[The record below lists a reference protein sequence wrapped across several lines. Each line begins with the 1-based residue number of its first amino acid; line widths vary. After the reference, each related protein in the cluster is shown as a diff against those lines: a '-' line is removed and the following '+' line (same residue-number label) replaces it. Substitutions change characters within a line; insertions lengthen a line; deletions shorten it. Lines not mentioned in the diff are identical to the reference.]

1 MTKYYVPVQRV
12 KWGYAIVDVGDG
24 DKEEALELASEGLYD
39 EVVPTLDFMINE
51 WEVADLEDIE
61 ENVDRYVLSEEE
73 FMDM

>member
-12 KWGYAIVDVGDG
+12 QWWYAMVDVGDG
-24 DKEEALELASEGLYD
+24 DKEEASELASEGLYD

>member
-12 KWGYAIVDVGDG
+12 QGGYALVDVGDG

-51 WEVADLEDIE
+51 WEVVDLEAIE
-61 ENVDRYVLSEEE
+61 ENIDRYILSEEE
-73 FMDM
+73 FMDI